1 MTSRRTLVTAI
12 LFILFAAGGIW
23 FAGASTYDF
32 ILHLDGQVHSI
43 ACSYIPGT
51 GERDELGTSGC
62 YAVMMSPYSSVLRDY
77 TWAGIPIAL
86 PGLAVFLYM
95 LFIGID
101 FLISGKHRK
110 RGETGYLVV
119 ASLLPLVTS
128 IAYYVIAVT
137 KVGEICKLC
146 VGIYVMSIGLF
157 LTAIV
162 GFILSRR
169 DPEPGEHAM
178 RNQVLRWVLYFFEGV
193 LVVGL
198 AVLIYLG
205 VKPEYKD
212 RNCGELVKP
221 EDRSGIMI
229 AGEHPGVGTPAIE
242 ILDPLCPSC
251 KVFRNRLNTTDAGQL
266 IDARIVLFPLDSEC
280 NWMLK
285 DPVHHGACMVSR
297 AIMCSQKPYEVI
309 DWALAN
315 NEEIRELAKKQGP
328 EQLRGMILQKFPEVN
343 ECMDSAQTKQR
354 QNLALRWAVGNSLSM
369 LTPQL
374 FVNNR
379 RLCDE
384 DMDLGLEY
392 GLRRLIENAGAAN
405 GGK

>member
-32 ILHLDGQVHSI
+32 FLHLDGQVHAI
-43 ACSYIPGT
+43 QCSYVPGDAA
-51 GERDELGTSGC
+51 RDELGTSGC
-62 YAVMMSPYSSVLRDY
+62 YAVMMSPYSSVLRDF

-95 LFIGID
+95 LFIGIV
-101 FLISGKHRK
+101 FLISGKHGK
-110 RGETGYLVV
+110 RGEAGYLLV

-137 KVGEICKLC
+137 KVGEICKMC
-146 VGIYVMSIGLF
+146 VGIYVMSIGMF
-157 LTAIV
+157 LAALV
-162 GFILSRR
+162 QFILARK
-169 DPEPGEHAM
+169 DPAPAENAL
-178 RNQVLRWVLYFFEGV
+178 RNQILRWLAYFGEGL

-198 AVLIYLG
+198 SVIVYLA

-221 EDRSGIMI
+221 EDRAGIMI
-229 AGEHPGVGTPAIE
+229 ASQNPGNGIPAIE
-242 ILDPLCPSC
+242 IVDPLCPSC
-251 KVFRNRLNTTDAGQL
+251 EVFRNRLNASTVGPKLDAK
-266 IDARIVLFPLDSEC
+266 IVLFPLDSEC

-285 DPVHHGACMVSR
+285 EPVHHGACMVSR
-297 AIMCSQKPYEVI
+297 AVICSQEPQKVI

-315 NEEIRELAKKQGP
+315 NEELRETAKTKGP
-328 EQLRGMILQKFPEVN
+328 EALRAMILQNFADVEA
-343 ECMDSAQTKQR
+343 CLDSPVAKQKL
-354 QNLALRWAVGNSLSM
+354 NLSLRWAVANSLSM

-374 FVNNR
+374 YVNNQ

-392 GLRRLIENAGAAN
+392 GLGRLINKAGQTE
-405 GGK
+405 GGN

>member
-12 LFILFAAGGIW
+12 LFILFAAGGAW

-32 ILHLDGQVHSI
+32 FLHLDGQVHPI
-43 ACSYIPGT
+43 QCSYIPGDAA
-51 GERDELGTSGC
+51 RDELGTSGC
-62 YAVMMSPYSSVLRDY
+62 YAVMMSTYSSVMRDY

-95 LFIGID
+95 LFIGIE
-101 FLISGKHRK
+101 FLISGKHGK
-110 RGETGYLVV
+110 RGETGYLLV

-137 KVGEICKLC
+137 KVGEVCKLC

-162 GFILSRR
+162 GFILARR
-169 DPEPGEHAM
+169 DPNPGEHAL
-178 RNQVLRWVLYFFEGV
+178 RNQFLRWVLYVFEGF
-193 LVVGL
+193 LIVGL
-198 AVLIYLG
+198 AVVIYLG
-205 VKPEYKD
+205 VKPEYRD

-221 EDRSGIMI
+221 EDRAGVMI
-229 AGEHPGVGTPAIE
+229 PGEHPGTGTPAIE

-251 KVFRNRLNTTDAGQL
+251 KVFRNRLNTSEVGRK
-266 IDARIVLFPLDSEC
+266 IDAKVVLFPMDAEC

-285 DPVHHGACMVSR
+285 ETVHPGSCMVSR
-297 AIMCSQKPYEVI
+297 AILCSQEPYKVI

-315 NEEIRELAKKQGP
+315 NEEIRVLAKKQGP
-328 EQLRGMILQKFPEVN
+328 EALRALILQNFKEVDA
-343 ECMDSAQTKQR
+343 CLDTAQTKQR
-354 QNLALRWAVGNSLSM
+354 LNLSLRWAVGNSLSL

-374 FVNNR
+374 FVNNH

-392 GLRRLIENAGAAN
+392 GLGRLIEKAGATN
-405 GGK
+405 GGN